1 VRIVP
6 TSLKLEKLMYT
17 RFKLKSGS
25 ILAALSAISLLPI
38 AAYASPPCTKEP
50 KTAWLSE
57 AKMKEKVA
65 TMGYREIKVFK
76 TSGSCYEIYAIDS
89 KGHKAE
95 VYFNPVDG
103 SVVQSNVD

>member
-1 VRIVP
+1 MN
-6 TSLKLEKLMYT
+6 TAFNS
-17 RFKLKSGS
+17 KSS
-25 ILAALSAISLLPI
+25 AALVTLAAITLLPV
-38 AAYASPPCTKEP
+38 AASASPPCTKEP

-57 AKMKEKVA
+57 TKMKEKIA

-76 TSGSCYEIYAIDS
+76 TSGSCYEIYAIDA

-103 SVVQSNVD
+103 SVVQSNDD

>member
-1 VRIVP
+1 MK
-6 TSLKLEKLMYT
+6 TAFNSKSSGALMA
-17 RFKLKSGS
+17 L
-25 ILAALSAISLLPI
+25 LAVTFLPI

-57 AKMKEKVA
+57 AKMKEKIA

-76 TSGSCYEIYAIDS
+76 TSGSCYEIYAIDA
-89 KGHKAE
+89 KGRKAE

-103 SVVQSNVD
+103 SVVQSNDD

>member
-1 VRIVP
+1 MKTLVK
-6 TSLKLEKLMYT
+6 TK
-17 RFKLKSGS
+17 
-25 ILAALSAISLLPI
+25 LSAAVLLFG
-38 AAYASPPCTKEP
+38 AAGLVPFAASASPACTKEP

-57 AKMKEKVA
+57 AKMKEKIA

-76 TSGSCYEIYAIDS
+76 TSGSCYEIYAIDK

-103 SVVQSNVD
+103 AVVQSNED

>member
-1 VRIVP
+1 MK
-6 TSLKLEKLMYT
+6 TAFNS
-17 RFKLKSGS
+17 KSS
-25 ILAALSAISLLPI
+25 AALLALAAVTLLPI

-50 KTAWLSE
+50 KTVWLSE
-57 AKMKEKVA
+57 TKMKEKIA

-76 TSGSCYEIYAIDS
+76 TSGSCYEIYAIDA

-103 SVVQSNVD
+103 SVVQSNDD

>member
-1 VRIVP
+1 MN
-6 TSLKLEKLMYT
+6 TALNS
-17 RFKLKSGS
+17 KSSG
-25 ILAALSAISLLPI
+25 ALVTLVAITLLPI

-57 AKMKEKVA
+57 TKMKEKIA

-76 TSGSCYEIYAIDS
+76 TSGSCYEIYAIDA

-103 SVVQSNVD
+103 SVVQSNND

>member
-1 VRIVP
+1 MAP
-6 TSLKLEKLMYT
+6 TALKQEIYMNT
-17 RFKLKSGS
+17 AFNSKSSG
-25 ILAALSAISLLPI
+25 ALVTLVAITLLPI

-50 KTAWLSE
+50 TTAWLSE
-57 AKMKEKVA
+57 TKMKEKIA

-76 TSGSCYEIYAIDS
+76 TSGSCYEIYAIDA

-103 SVVQSNVD
+103 SVVQSNDD